1 MAEKKDEKK
10 EKVPGRVKRLTV
22 PVADLL
28 KGVSGIPSDAE
39 VIYAEFVQG
48 TEAKDDEPAV
58 PDSLVATVHCNAF
71 PDWDPASGPVPDV
84 HAEEKAK
91 AEKAKADADEK
102 AAEKAAD
109 KVAHATETKAHHG
122 PHSKS

>member
-58 PDSLVATVHCNAF
+58 PDSLVATVHCN
-71 PDWDPASGPVPDV
+71 PDV